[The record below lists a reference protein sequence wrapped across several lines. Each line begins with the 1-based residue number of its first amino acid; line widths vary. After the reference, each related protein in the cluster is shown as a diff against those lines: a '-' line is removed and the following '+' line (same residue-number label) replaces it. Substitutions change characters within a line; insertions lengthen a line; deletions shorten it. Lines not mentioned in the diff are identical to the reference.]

1 MLEIT
6 DKEVELSKEVI
17 NDILKVGNSTIEKI
31 INEKYKSE
39 EQKESESKSN
49 EKLFEFFITV
59 KEILKDYLDIDER
72 YYSLIS
78 IWIIGTYFHQ
88 YFPTYPYLF
97 FNAMKGSGKSRAI
110 RLITYLSKDGE
121 MLNSLT
127 EAVLFRTKGTL
138 GIDECE
144 GFSRKGSE
152 ALKELLNSAYKQ
164 GIKIKRMKKVKTLTG
179 EEQVPESF
187 DVYRPILMANIN
199 GMDDVLNDRCITII
213 LERSLNTL
221 ITRRMEI
228 FDFDEKIKGI
238 KQFSLES
245 CSKCSEDVV
254 KKVYIDWNRYIYT
267 LTTLTTET
275 TQTTLTTLT
284 PQTTLITQPTQQ
296 LFDKINKT
304 NINGRSLELSLP
316 LFIIASWIGEDVLDE
331 IINTFCSIVE
341 EKKKEDSVE
350 NLDISLI
357 DFVSQQQPNKW
368 LSVKDIFTN
377 FKNSVQIEGEWLNE
391 RWLGRALKR
400 LSLAKEKKRM
410 NYGILIML
418 NVEKAQEKI
427 KMFKVE

>member
-17 NDILKVGNSTIEKI
+17 NDILKIGDSSFNKLV
-31 INEKYKSE
+31 NEKYKSE
-39 EQKESESKSN
+39 ELKENESKSN
-49 EKLFEFFITV
+49 EKFLEFFRTV
-59 KEILKDYLDIDER
+59 REILKDYLDIDER
-72 YYSLIS
+72 YYSIIA

-88 YFPTYPYLF
+88 YFPTYPYLY

-152 ALKELLNSAYKQ
+152 ALKELLNSSYKK
-164 GIKIKRMKKVKTLTG
+164 GIKIKRMKKIKTLTG

-213 LERSLNTL
+213 LERSSNTL
-221 ITRRMEI
+221 ITRRMEL

-238 KQFSLES
+238 KQFSLNQ
-245 CSKCSEDVV
+245 CSLCSVDVV
-254 KKVYIDWNRYIYT
+254 NNVYIEWNKYIYT
-267 LTTLTTET
+267 SNTLTQQTTYNTLTT
-275 TQTTLTTLT
+275 QS
-284 PQTTLITQPTQQ
+284 
-296 LFDKINKT
+296 FFNKIDKT

-316 LFIIASWIGEDVLDE
+316 LFIIASWLGEDILDE

-357 DFVSQQQPNKW
+357 DFVSQQLPNKW
-368 LSVKDIFTN
+368 SSIKDIFTS
-377 FKNSVQIEGEWLNE
+377 FKSYVQMEGDWLNE

-400 LSLAKEKKRM
+400 LSLTKEKRRM
-410 NYGILIML
+410 GYGISVLL
-418 NVEKAQEKI
+418 NVEKAQQKI